1 MVIPETPTL
10 TPPEALA
17 QSQLLDIL
25 IDQTEHLGRNSG
37 SPARRIASG
46 QVETRL
52 RKWKDELQPLI
63 ESAG

>member
-1 MVIPETPTL
+1 MVNPETPTL
-10 TPPEALA
+10 TPAEAAA

-25 IDQTEHLGRNSG
+25 IAQTEHLGRNAG

-52 RKWKDELQPLI
+52 RDWKNELQPLLTT
-63 ESAG
+63 AG